1 MTDLG
6 CSLIFV
12 QDVMSSLSEN
22 IKTVVN
28 IKDRNTGQLVM
39 EEGILREIDFRLDHS
54 QKAMTRSESLG
65 PWHRS
70 ITCRISRARSL
81 IL

>member
-28 IKDRNTGQLVM
+28 IKDRNTGHLVM
-39 EEGILREIDFRLDHS
+39 EE
-54 QKAMTRSESLG
+54 
-65 PWHRS
+65 
-70 ITCRISRARSL
+70 
-81 IL
+81 